1 MPSITEILQNNLDM
15 AQFKA
20 ASDSAAEVLT
30 LACAGSGKSR
40 TLAFRIARL
49 VAEGATPDSIV
60 AFTFTEKAAESIK
73 LRVAQALIA
82 ADLSPTVLGAMYI
95 GTIHSYCQN
104 VLGEMDAT
112 YRQFDV
118 LDDNRLKLYLL
129 SRFSALNLRDLQ
141 ERQFPRKKPN
151 ERQKGYFKTIEKVYD
166 AWSVVNDEMIDMQT
180 VTASDALLGVIL
192 ERLQQQL
199 NQDQF
204 IDFSL
209 MIRLVAEALKTQRP
223 AAQRAVSKLR
233 HLMVDEYQDVNP
245 AQETLIK
252 ELHALSETLF
262 VVGDDDQSIYGW
274 RGADVNNILTFDQR
288 YPNCSVHTLSTNY
301 RSTQAIVQV
310 SDAFVVAE
318 LGPRRI
324 AKNPV
329 AHSSPSPKDFR
340 NLWFDVRDD
349 EADWVISRVK
359 KLLGAEYREK
369 DGIVRGLTPGDFAIL
384 MRSTRSSEGG
394 GLPRHAAF
402 TQRLEDASIAYSLEA
417 GGSVFD
423 RPQVNA
429 LRESFELLRNGSP
442 TREQARQ
449 LFDNVVLPCYSSANF
464 NRFSIILSEWGRLIH
479 APISGA
485 RRKVYP
491 QQLVHDML
499 NAFDIENAGFDSGV
513 MQDIGLFSRMMQD
526 VETVYLSIDT
536 ATRFQQILN
545 FLQNIAESGYNTS
558 TDDVLR
564 RPDAV
569 TVSTVH
575 KMKGLEFPVVF
586 VVDVER
592 GRFPSSNRKYQ
603 GWLPTAV
610 IQQALNRLAY
620 RSNPEEEIRLFYT
633 AMTRAERYLYIT
645 GSESLPNGKKKW
657 KSSQFTLHFS
667 HPEISDDPTGL
678 PQGLIPCSP
687 APRADETIVPTSY
700 SDIRYYLRCP
710 RDYQYRKSFGFS
722 PPVPE
727 LFGFGKTV
735 HTSIEKLHELYD
747 NRSPTQDEVST
758 VVNDT
763 FHLKHVF
770 PSQDPENRPGP
781 YEGAR
786 DAASSIAQT
795 YVESYSDDFIRQKQI
810 EVRFEIPVEQA
821 VITGA
826 IDLMLKQDEQGNI
839 LYASVVDFKSMEGG
853 DIEENERLHWTELAL
868 QVQLYAKA
876 ARDVLGEN
884 AETGVVHLLKDNQRI
899 DVPVTIDALN
909 AAVAN
914 VEWSV
919 ERIIDGDFPM
929 RPSVSK
935 CENCDFKALCPK
947 IPQNF
952 NSNTEP
958 PAIHIPLRDQQ
969 QMARAFSEFDDPQQS

>member
-1 MPSITEILQNNLDM
+1 MLTIDKVLKDHLAPDQLN
-15 AQFKA
+15 A
-20 ASDSAAEVLT
+20 ASDTSAEVLT

-49 VAEGATPDSIV
+49 VAQGVSPDSIV

-73 LRVAQALIA
+73 LRVSQALTA
-82 ADLSPTVLGAMYI
+82 AGLSPTVLGAMYI

-104 VLGEMDAT
+104 ILGEMDAV

-118 LDDNRLKLYLL
+118 LDDNRLKLYLI
-129 SRFSALNLRDLQ
+129 SRYSELGLAKLRAS
-141 ERQFPRKKPN
+141 RHAR
-151 ERQKGYFKTIEKVYD
+151 YFDTIKQVSD
-166 AWSVVNDEMIDMQT
+166 AWSIINDEMLQFQD
-180 VTASDALLGVIL
+180 VTANDPELGTVL
-192 ERLQQQL
+192 ETLRQRLH
-199 NQDQF
+199 QDQF

-209 MIRLVAEALKTQRP
+209 MIRLAAEALQNKNP
-223 AAQRAVSKLR
+223 AARRAVSNLR

-245 AQETLIK
+245 AQEILIR
-252 ELHALSETLF
+252 ELHALSDTLF

-274 RGADVNNILTFDQR
+274 RGADVNNILTFDER
-288 YPNCSVHTLSTNY
+288 YPNCSVHTISTNY
-301 RSTQAIVQV
+301 RSTQAIVEA
-310 SDAFVVAE
+310 SDAFVAAE
-318 LGPRRI
+318 IGPRRI
-324 AKNPV
+324 TKNPV
-329 AHSSPSPKDFR
+329 ADATLSPRDFR
-340 NLWFDVRDD
+340 NLWFNTRDD
-349 EADWVISRVK
+349 EADWVTSRIQT
-359 KLLGAEYREK
+359 LLGTKYREK

-384 MRSTRSSEGG
+384 MRSTRSAEGG

-402 TQRLEDASIAYSLEA
+402 TQRLENASIPYSLEA

-442 TREQARQ
+442 TRGQAQQ
-449 LFDNVVLPCYSSANF
+449 LFNNVILPCYPSANF
-464 NRFSIILSEWGRLIH
+464 NRFAAVLSEWGRLIH

-499 NAFDIENAGFDSGV
+499 NAFDIENVGFDPGI

-536 ATRFQQILN
+536 AARFQQILN
-545 FLQNIAESGYNTS
+545 FLQNVAESGYNTS

-586 VVDVER
+586 VVDVEH
-592 GRFPSSNRKYQ
+592 GRFPGSNRSYR
-603 GWLPTAV
+603 GWLPKVV
-610 IQQALNRLAY
+610 IRQALERNAY
-620 RSNPEEEIRLFYT
+620 QGNPEEEVRLFYT

-645 GSESLPNGKKKW
+645 GSENLPNGKKKW
-657 KSSQFTLHFS
+657 KPSQFTSRLNHS
-667 HPEISDDPTGL
+667 EISDDPMGI
-678 PQGLIPCSP
+678 PQGLTRCPP
-687 APRADETIVPTSY
+687 TPRVDETIVPTSY

-735 HTSIEKLHELYD
+735 HTSIEKLHEIYD
-747 NRSPTQDEVST
+747 DRSPTQDEVST

-781 YEGAR
+781 YERAR
-786 DAASSIAQT
+786 NVVSNIVQT
-795 YVESYSDDFIRQKQI
+795 YVENYSDDFTRQKQV

-826 IDLMLKQDEQGNI
+826 IDLMLRQNEQGNI
-839 LYASVVDFKSMEGG
+839 TDASVIDFKSMEGG
-853 DIEENERLHWTELAL
+853 DLEENEGLHWTELAL

-884 AETGVVHLLKDNQRI
+884 AETGAVHLLKDNQRV
-899 DVPVTIDALN
+899 DVPITPEAIN

-919 ERIIDGDFPM
+919 ERIIEGDFPM
-929 RPSVSK
+929 RPQATK
-935 CENCDFKALCPK
+935 CENCDFKSLCPK
-947 IPQNF
+947 IPENF
-952 NSNTEP
+952 RTNTTP

-969 QMARAFSEFDDPQQS
+969 QMARAFSEADDPV

>member
-1 MPSITEILQNNLDM
+1 MPTIDEVLRNNLHP
-15 AQFKA
+15 AQFNA
-20 ASDSAAEVLT
+20 AIDPATEVLT

-40 TLAFRIARL
+40 TLAFRIAQL
-49 VAEGATPDSIV
+49 VAQGTNPDSIV

-73 LRVAQALIA
+73 LRVSQALTA
-82 ADLSPTVLGAMYI
+82 AGLSPTVLGAMYI

-104 VLGEMDAT
+104 ILGEMDAT

-118 LDDNRLKLYLL
+118 LDDNRLKLYLI
-129 SRFSALNLRDLQ
+129 SRYSGLGLAQLRAS
-141 ERQFPRKKPN
+141 RNAR
-151 ERQKGYFKTIEKVYD
+151 YFDTIKQVSD
-166 AWSVVNDEMIDMQT
+166 AWSIINDEMLQFQD
-180 VTASDALLGVIL
+180 VTANEPELGTIL
-192 ERLQQQL
+192 ETLSQRL

-209 MIRLVAEALKTQRP
+209 MIRLVAEALQNQNP

-245 AQETLIK
+245 AQEILIR
-252 ELHALSETLF
+252 ELHVLSDTLF

-274 RGADVNNILTFDQR
+274 RGADVTNILTFEQR
-288 YPNCSVHTLSTNY
+288 YPNCSVHTISTNY
-301 RSTQAIVQV
+301 RSTQAIVEA
-310 SDAFVVAE
+310 SDTFVAAE

-324 AKNPV
+324 TKNPV
-329 AHSSPSPKDFR
+329 ADASPSPRDFR
-340 NLWFDVRDD
+340 NLWFNARED
-349 EADWVISRVK
+349 EADWVISRIQT
-359 KLLGAEYREK
+359 LLGTEYREK
-369 DGIVRGLTPGDFAIL
+369 DGTVRGLTPGDFAIL
-384 MRSTRSSEGG
+384 MRSTRSSEGE
-394 GLPRHAAF
+394 GLPRHATF
-402 TQRLEDASIAYSLEA
+402 TQRLDDVDIPYSLEA

-429 LRESFELLRNGSP
+429 LRESFELLRDGSP
-442 TREQARQ
+442 TRGQAQQ
-449 LFDNVVLPCYSSANF
+449 LFHDVILPYYPSANF
-464 NRFSIILSEWGRLIH
+464 NRFATVLSEWGRLIH

-499 NAFDIENAGFDSGV
+499 NAFDIENAGFDAGI

-536 ATRFQQILN
+536 AARFQQILN
-545 FLQNIAESGYNTS
+545 FLQNVAQSGYDTS

-586 VVDVER
+586 VVDIER
-592 GRFPSSNRKYQ
+592 GRFPGSNRSYQ

-610 IQQALNRLAY
+610 IQQALDRSAY
-620 RSNPEEEIRLFYT
+620 RGNPEEEIRLFYT

-645 GSESLPNGKKKW
+645 GSEWLPNARRRRNP
-657 KSSQFTLHFS
+657 SPYTLRLN
-667 HPEISDDPTGL
+667 HPEISDDPSGI
-678 PQGLIPCSP
+678 PQGLVPCPP
-687 APRADETIVPTSY
+687 APRIDETIMPTSY

-735 HTSIEKLHELYD
+735 HTSIEKLHEIFS
-747 NRSPTQDEVST
+747 NRPPTQAEVNA
-758 VVNDT
+758 VVDDT

-770 PSQDPENRPGP
+770 PSQDPDNRPGP
-781 YEGAR
+781 YERAKNT
-786 DAASSIAQT
+786 ASNMAQT
-795 YVESYSDDFIRQKQI
+795 YVGNYSDDFVRQRQI
-810 EVRFEIPVEQA
+810 EVRFEIPVEKA
-821 VITGA
+821 VITGT
-826 IDLMLKQDEQGNI
+826 IDLMLRQDEAGNI
-839 LYASVVDFKSMEGG
+839 TDASVIDFKSMAGG
-853 DIEENERLHWTELAL
+853 DLEENERLHWTELAL

-884 AETGVVHLLKDNQRI
+884 AETGAVHLLKDNQRV
-899 DVPVTIDALN
+899 DVSVTQEAIDA
-909 AAVAN
+909 AVTN

-919 ERIIDGDFPM
+919 AGIIRGDFPM
-929 RPSVSK
+929 RPATNK
-935 CENCDFKALCPK
+935 CENCDYKALCPK
-947 IPQNF
+947 IPEHF
-952 NSNTEP
+952 NSNTVP
-958 PAIHIPLRDQQ
+958 PAIHIPLGEQRR
-969 QMARAFSEFDDPQQS
+969 MARAFSEFDGSDQL